1 MKLPYNV
8 RVLLGGKRR
17 EVVARFA
24 FAEDAVQFMAGLL
37 ASGRPAVFYE
47 NRLVSDDLQL
57 ARQSID
63 ASAAKIQQVLDNVKP
78 Q

>member
-8 RVLLGGKRR
+8 RVLMGGKRR

-47 NRLVSDDLQL
+47 NRLVSDDL
-57 ARQSID
+57 D